1 MSVFDNIAKINSN
14 FVIPKESKLL
24 NFQRIEIPTEIEDST
39 KSMTNTLLEIKLLLT
54 METHYL
60 ILNS

>member
-24 NFQRIEIPTEIEDST
+24 NFQCIEIPTEIEDST
-39 KSMTNTLLEIKLLLT
+39 KSITNTLLEIKLLLI